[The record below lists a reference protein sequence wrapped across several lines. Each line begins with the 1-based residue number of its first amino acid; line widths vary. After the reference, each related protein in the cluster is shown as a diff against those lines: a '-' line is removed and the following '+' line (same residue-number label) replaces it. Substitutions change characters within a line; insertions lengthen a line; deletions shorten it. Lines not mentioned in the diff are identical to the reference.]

1 MSLWAIVPVKP
12 LRHAKSRLSSL
23 LTPEQ
28 RYQLAQAMFR
38 HVLSVVMQA
47 APVMGALVI
56 SRDTKAL
63 AIAREL
69 GAKTLQEG
77 ADSNLNPALL
87 RATLVA
93 QSWRA
98 EAALVLPADLPFITV
113 EDVES
118 IASLS
123 TERSIV
129 IAADSE
135 QDGTNALLTRPPGII
150 DYAYGAGSYARHIQR
165 AESAGIEVLRYD
177 SPRTLLDIDVLEDL
191 RTYEGI
197 LAAGGQGHLPTL
209 AQLGVAI

>member
-47 APVMGALVI
+47 TPVMGALVI

-118 IASLS
+118 IASMS

-165 AESAGIEVLRYD
+165 AEGAGIEVLRYD
-177 SPRTLLDIDVLEDL
+177 SPRTLLDIDVPEDL

-209 AQLGVAI
+209 SQLGVAI

>member
-1 MSLWAIVPVKP
+1 M
-12 LRHAKSRLSSL
+12 
-23 LTPEQ
+23 
-28 RYQLAQAMFR
+28 
-38 HVLSVVMQA
+38 
-47 APVMGALVI
+47 ALVI

-118 IASLS
+118 IASMS

-177 SPRTLLDIDVLEDL
+177 SPRTLLDIDVPEDL